1 MKREIT
7 GMTGPA
13 SGTKRSVHDRVR
25 EIFAWWTSLD
35 GRFMAIV
42 VALVIAGI
50 LAVTSSS
57 FAMALSVHNDAWFF
71 TRKQLGSAALGV
83 ACFFV
88 ISNIPATLIKRWS
101 PYAFGIS
108 AIMLMAV
115 PVIGR
120 TALGAKRWLFFG
132 PIQVQ
137 PSEIVKFTAVIWLA
151 AMLSMDKR
159 RVKSV
164 WQHWIPIGAIAILT
178 FMTERQPDLG
188 TALCIAIGVIATLFV
203 SNINWKQIAATVV
216 LGVMCVGIMVFA
228 PQGGH
233 DYRSGRFAAV
243 ANPAKDKD
251 GAGMQNWRSLVA
263 LANGGA
269 TGLGLGQS
277 REKRRGG
284 VPMQRTD
291 FIFAVVGEEVG
302 LVGTLSL
309 LAMYLWLLMVGI
321 NLSVRSTDPFS
332 RYTIAGITS
341 SIVGQALLNMAVV
354 TSIVP
359 ATGIPLPLVSYGGT
373 SLVLT
378 LSALGVVAALS
389 RRKPARYIEMEK

>member
-1 MKREIT
+1 MI
-7 GMTGPA
+7 GSGI
-13 SGTKRSVHDRVR
+13 GTKSSRDDRFR
-25 EIFAWWTSLD
+25 DIFAWWTSLD

-42 VALVIAGI
+42 VALVFAGI

-83 ACFFV
+83 LCFFV
-88 ISNIPATLIKRWS
+88 ISNIPASLIRRWS

-108 AIMLMAV
+108 ALLLMAV
-115 PVIGR
+115 PLIGR
-120 TALGAKRWLFFG
+120 VALGAKRWIFLG
-132 PIQVQ
+132 PIQIQ

-159 RVKSV
+159 RVKSFGH
-164 WQHWIPIGAIAILT
+164 HWVPVVAIVFLT
-178 FMTERQPDLG
+178 LMTERQPDLG
-188 TALCIAIGVIATLFV
+188 TALCIAIGVVATLFV
-203 SNINWKQIAATVV
+203 ANFDWKQMTAAIIVGIV
-216 LGVMCVGIMVFA
+216 CVGALVFA

-243 ANPAKDKD
+243 ADPAKDKD

-302 LVGTLSL
+302 LVGALSL

-321 NLSVRSTDPFS
+321 NLSARSSDPFS
-332 RYTIAGITS
+332 RYAIAGIVS

-389 RRKPARYIEMEK
+389 RRKPSRNVDFEKQA

>member
-1 MKREIT
+1 
-7 GMTGPA
+7 MTGPA
-13 SGTKRSVHDRVR
+13 VVTKRSTVDRVL
-25 EIFAWWTSLD
+25 EIFSSWTSLD
-35 GRFMAIV
+35 GRFMTVV

-57 FAMALSVHNDAWFF
+57 FAMALSVHDDAWFF
-71 TRKQLGSAALGV
+71 TRKQLGSAALGIV
-83 ACFFV
+83 CFFI
-88 ISNIPATLIKRWS
+88 ISNLPSSFIRRLA
-101 PYAFGIS
+101 PYAFGLS
-108 AIMLMAV
+108 AVLLLAV
-115 PVIGR
+115 PLIGR
-120 TALGAKRWLFFG
+120 AALGAKRWLFFG
-132 PIQVQ
+132 PIQLQ

-151 AMLSMDKR
+151 AILSSDRR
-159 RVKSV
+159 RVKSML
-164 WQHWIPIGAIAILT
+164 QHWVQIVVIGLVII
-178 FMTERQPDLG
+178 MTERQPDLG
-188 TALCIAIGVIATLFV
+188 TALCIAIGVVATLFV
-203 SNINWKQIAATVV
+203 ANIHRTQIIAIIM
-216 LGVMCVGIMVFA
+216 LGACGVGILVFA

-243 ANPAKDKD
+243 SNPAKDKD

-309 LAMYLWLLMVGI
+309 LALYLWLLIVGI

-332 RYTIAGITS
+332 RYAIAGITS

-378 LSALGVVAALS
+378 LAALGVVAALS
-389 RRKPARYIEMEK
+389 RRKPVRNIGLEK

>member
-1 MKREIT
+1 MRRET
-7 GMTGPA
+7 KGMTGPA
-13 SGTKRSVHDRVR
+13 VVTKRSTFDRVL
-25 EIFAWWTSLD
+25 EIFSSWTSLD
-35 GRFMAIV
+35 GRFMTVV

-57 FAMALSVHNDAWFF
+57 FAMALSVHDDAWFF
-71 TRKQLGSAALGV
+71 TRKQLGSAALGIV
-83 ACFFV
+83 CFFI
-88 ISNIPATLIKRWS
+88 ISNLPSSFIRRLA
-101 PYAFGIS
+101 PYAFGLS
-108 AIMLMAV
+108 AVLLLAV
-115 PVIGR
+115 PLIGR
-120 TALGAKRWLFFG
+120 AALGAKRWLFFG
-132 PIQVQ
+132 PIQLQ

-151 AMLSMDKR
+151 AILSSDRR
-159 RVKSV
+159 RVKSML
-164 WQHWIPIGAIAILT
+164 QHWVQIVVIGLVII
-178 FMTERQPDLG
+178 MTERQPDLG
-188 TALCIAIGVIATLFV
+188 TALCIAIGVVATLFV
-203 SNINWKQIAATVV
+203 ANIHRTQIIAIIM
-216 LGVMCVGIMVFA
+216 LGACGVGILVFA

-243 ANPAKDKD
+243 SNPAKDKD

-309 LAMYLWLLMVGI
+309 LALYLWLLIVGI

-332 RYTIAGITS
+332 RYAIAGITS

-378 LSALGVVAALS
+378 LAALGVVAALS
-389 RRKPARYIEMEK
+389 RRKPVRNIGLEK